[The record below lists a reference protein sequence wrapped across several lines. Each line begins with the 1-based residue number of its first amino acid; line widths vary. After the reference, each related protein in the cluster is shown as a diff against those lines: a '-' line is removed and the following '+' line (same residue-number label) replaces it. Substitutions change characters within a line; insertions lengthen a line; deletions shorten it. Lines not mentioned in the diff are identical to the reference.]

1 MKLAPHHQIMKSFW
15 IPKVD
20 SRQINYRVVMFSA
33 LCTQI
38 AADLF
43 DANYR
48 QEAKFWANK
57 LTAEADRFGAITYR
71 YLSDKKAKNFEAV
84 EDLFFRDLPG
94 PEVKA
99 AILVKIANLNC
110 PEKELYEPVAA
121 LAKKYLQAIGKKHTD
136 YSVPTVEELIK

>member
-1 MKLAPHHQIMKSFW
+1 MNRANQIMKSFW
-15 IPKVD
+15 VPKVTQ
-20 SRQINYRVVMFSA
+20 QINYRVVMFSA

-38 AADLF
+38 SADLF

-48 QEAKFWANK
+48 HAAKMWANK
-57 LTAEADRFGAITYR
+57 LNKEADLFGSLTYR
-71 YLSDKKAKNFEAV
+71 YLPPQKTEHFEAV

-99 AILVKIANLNC
+99 AVLIKIANLNC

-121 LAKKYLQAIGKKHTD
+121 LAKKYLQAIGKAHTD
-136 YSVPTVEELIK
+136 YNVPTVEELIK